1 MSKGFKFGQV
11 VGIIVGVIAGSM
23 LINAIL
29 APRKTVVY
37 VQPVNMQPV
46 QPMQPLDQKGVFEQA
61 LSINPQVKWNVWLNC
76 IICLLFYWICSL
88 LI

>member
-29 APRKTVVY
+29 APRRTVVY
-37 VQPVNMQPV
+37 VQPANMQPV
-46 QPMQPLDQKGVFEQA
+46 QPLEQKGVFEQA
-61 LSINPQVKWNVWLNC
+61 LAMNPQVK
-76 IICLLFYWICSL
+76 
-88 LI
+88 